1 MKTEDII
8 SDVDTYILGTYGRI
22 PLTIKKGDGSWVWDN
37 DGNKYLDYTSGI
49 AVTGLGHNYPA
60 LTEAIKNQAKEIIH
74 SSNLFYLETQA
85 RLAKMLVENS
95 FADKVF
101 FCNTGTEAVEG
112 AIKFARK
119 WGSENGD
126 KYKILSTIGSF
137 HGRTFGALS
146 ATGSVKYHEGFK
158 PMLDGFDFVP
168 YGDYKSA
175 SEYIKSNKDVCA
187 IIVEPIQGENGV
199 ILPGSGYLKELR
211 AICDENNVLLILDE
225 IQVGMGR
232 TGTLFAYQHEGIEPD
247 LMTLA
252 KGLGGGVPCGAVL
265 LNEKVADFI
274 TPGSHGTT
282 FGGNPLAVSCA
293 YEVLSTINKPEFLS
307 SVSEHGDYFL
317 EKLNQIHSEYKGLI
331 KQVRGKGLILGIEF
345 NTADQAKQVID
356 RTISEGLLTIH
367 TAGNVMRI
375 LPQLNTNKEE
385 IDYSLEIIN
394 KSLKEVHNNA

>member
-1 MKTEDII
+1 MKTEEII
-8 SDVDTYILGTYGRI
+8 SDVDSYILGTYGRI
-22 PLTIKKGDGSWVWDN
+22 PLTIKKGNGSWVWDN

-49 AVTGLGHNYPA
+49 AVTNLGHNYPA
-60 LTEAIKNQAKEIIH
+60 LTETIKNQAEEILH

-85 RLAKMLVENS
+85 KLAKMLVENS

-126 KYKILSTIGSF
+126 KYKILSTMGSF

-158 PMLDGFDFVP
+158 PMLEGFDFVP
-168 YGDYKSA
+168 YGDA
-175 SEYIKSNKDVCA
+175 ELADEYIKSNDVCA

-199 ILPGSGYLKELR
+199 IVPERGYLKDLR
-211 AICDENNVLLILDE
+211 AVCDENNVLLILDE

-232 TGTLFAYQHEGIEPD
+232 TGTLFAYQHEEIEPD

-265 LNEKVADFI
+265 LNEKVAGAI

-282 FGGNPLAVSCA
+282 FGGNPLAASCA
-293 YEVLSTINKPEFLS
+293 YEMLRTINNRDFLS
-307 SVSEHGDYFL
+307 SVTELGNYFL
-317 EKLNQIHSEYKGLI
+317 EKLNQVHSEYKGLI
-331 KQVRGKGLILGIEF
+331 KQVRGKGLIIGIEF
-345 NTADQAKQVID
+345 NTSDQAKQVID
-356 RTISEGLLTIH
+356 KTISEGLLTIH
-367 TAGNVMRI
+367 TAGTVMRI
-375 LPQLNTNKEE
+375 LPQLNTNKKE
-385 IDYSLEIIN
+385 IDYALEIIN
-394 KSLKEVHNNA
+394 RSLKEVHANA

>member
-1 MKTEDII
+1 MKTEEII

-49 AVTGLGHNYPA
+49 AVTNLGHSNPA
-60 LTEAIKNQAKEIIH
+60 LTKVIKNQAEEILH
-74 SSNLFYLETQA
+74 SSNLFYLEKQA
-85 RLAKMLVENS
+85 MLAKMLVENS

-119 WGSENGD
+119 WGSENGN
-126 KYKILSTIGSF
+126 KYKILSTVGSF

-158 PMLDGFDFVP
+158 PMLEGFDFVP
-168 YGDYKSA
+168 YGDTEPVA
-175 SEYIKSNKDVCA
+175 QYIKSNDVCA
-187 IIVEPIQGENGV
+187 VIVEPKQGENGV
-199 ILPGSGYLKELR
+199 IVPGKGYLKDLR
-211 AICDENNVLLILDE
+211 AVCNENNVLLILDE

-232 TGTLFAYQHEGIEPD
+232 TGTLFAYQHEEIEPD
-247 LMTLA
+247 LITLA

-265 LNEKVADFI
+265 LNEKVAGFI

-293 YEVLSTINKPEFLS
+293 YEVLKTINNNDLLS
-307 SVSEHGDYFL
+307 SVAELGNYFM
-317 EKLNQIHSEYKGLI
+317 EKLNQLHSEYKGLI
-331 KQVRGKGLILGIEF
+331 KQVRGKGLIIGVEF
-345 NTADQAKQVID
+345 NTPEQAKQVID
-356 RTISEGLLTIH
+356 KTVSEGLLTIH

-375 LPQLNTNKEE
+375 LPQLNTNKNE
-385 IDYSLEIIN
+385 IDYALEIIN
-394 KSLKEVHNNA
+394 RSLKEVHSNA